1 MSGGNIMDIEEL
13 KKTNKHNWKL
23 KVGIL
28 GISLFLQVAGSN
40 LAAIP
45 MIAKTFPNESLTSV
59 QALFT
64 IPSFTIM
71 LFILFSNAVI
81 KWVGKR
87 NTVIIGMIATLIGG
101 LIPFFINNFPLIVFS
116 RLLVGAGIGLFTS
129 LAVSLIGD
137 CFSGEEQKTLI
148 GIQGAMGTLGNSAC
162 TFISGL
168 LLGISWQSTFLY
180 MLLIIPFL
188 ILFMMG
194 YTKKMQDE
202 TTVKKTTSVKKSNTM
217 HAKIPVIIYIAFFML
232 FLYFS
237 AFMVEATAS
246 ALVIQ
251 QNNLANQGLLSTEI
265 AIGGLIG
272 AVISMGYSKILKVL
286 HHYTPVVTTL
296 CGAVGFIICSQA
308 RNMLVFFIGL
318 LLMFV
323 SSLIIPY
330 VYDTILSDVDPSIS
344 NLIISIA
351 QVCNNLGA
359 FASPYVIVF
368 LSKVL
373 HLTTPVDQMR
383 ISAGILVVITF
394 VFFVMALVHKKSV
407 QVAE

>member
-1 MSGGNIMDIEEL
+1 
-13 KKTNKHNWKL
+13 
-23 KVGIL
+23 
-28 GISLFLQVAGSN
+28 
-40 LAAIP
+40 
-45 MIAKTFPNESLTSV
+45 
-59 QALFT
+59 
-64 IPSFTIM
+64 
-71 LFILFSNAVI
+71 
-81 KWVGKR
+81 
-87 NTVIIGMIATLIGG
+87 
-101 LIPFFINNFPLIVFS
+101 
-116 RLLVGAGIGLFTS
+116 
-129 LAVSLIGD
+129 
-137 CFSGEEQKTLI
+137 
-148 GIQGAMGTLGNSAC
+148 MGTLGNSAC

>member
-1 MSGGNIMDIEEL
+1 MNVEKIKQD
-13 KKTNKHNWKL
+13 NKHNWKL

-45 MIAKTFPNESLTSV
+45 LIAKSFPNQSLTSV

-64 IPSFTIM
+64 LPSFTIM

-87 NTVIIGMIATLIGG
+87 NTVIIGMITTIVGG
-101 LIPFFINNFPLIVFS
+101 LIPFFISNFAIIVAS

-148 GIQGAMGTLGNSAC
+148 GIQGAMGTLGNSSM
-162 TFISGL
+162 TFVAGL
-168 LLGISWQSTFLY
+168 LLGIKWQATFLY
-180 MLLIIPFL
+180 FLIITPFL

-194 YTKKMQDE
+194 YTPKMEKE
-202 TTVKKTTSVKKSNTM
+202 TTLENSSTKEQKQRSK
-217 HAKIPVIIYIAFFML
+217 HAKIPASIYVAFLML

-251 QNNLANQGLLSTEI
+251 QNHLANQGMLSTEI
-265 AIGGLIG
+265 AIAGLVG
-272 AVISMGYSKILKVL
+272 ALISMAYARIFKVL
-286 HHYTPVVTTL
+286 KNFTPVVAVSL
-296 CGAVGFIICSQA
+296 GAVGFIVCSQA
-308 RNMLVFFIGL
+308 FNMTIFFVGL
-318 LLMFV
+318 LLMMV

-330 VYDTILSDVDPSIS
+330 VYDSILSEVDSSIS

-351 QVCNNLGA
+351 QICNNLGS
-359 FASPYVIVF
+359 FASPYVIAL
-368 LSKVL
+368 LSGMTGL
-373 HLTTPVDQMR
+373 STAVDQMR
-383 ISAGILVVITF
+383 ISASILGVI
-394 VFFVMALVHKKSV
+394 ALVFLVLAVSRNTKKASAKAV
-407 QVAE
+407 K

>member
-1 MSGGNIMDIEEL
+1 MDVEEI
-13 KKTNKHNWKL
+13 KKSNKHNWKL

-45 MIAKTFPNESLTSV
+45 MIAKSFPNESITSV

-87 NTVIIGMIATLIGG
+87 NTVIIGMIATVIGG
-101 LIPFFINNFPLIVFS
+101 VMPFFINNFPLIVFS

-168 LLGISWQSTFLY
+168 LLGINWQSTFLY
-180 MLLIIPFL
+180 MLLVIPFL

-194 YTKKMQDE
+194 YTRKVESQ
-202 TTVKKTTSVKKSNTM
+202 TTVTKTTSSAKTSEKK
-217 HAKIPVIIYIAFFML
+217 HAKIPGMIYVAFFML

-251 QNNLANQGLLSTEI
+251 QNHLANQGMLSTEI

-272 AVISMGYSKILKVL
+272 AVISMGYSKIFKVL
-286 HHYTPVVTTL
+286 RNYTPVVTTI
-296 CGAVGFIICSQA
+296 CGALGFVICSQA
-308 RNMLVFFIGL
+308 SNMAIFFIGL

-359 FASPYVIVF
+359 FASPYVIAF
-368 LSKVL
+368 LSKIL
-373 HLTTPVDQMR
+373 HLSIPVDQMR
-383 ISAGILVVITF
+383 ISAGILVVISI
-394 VFFVMALVHKKSV
+394 VFLIMALGHKKSV
-407 QVAE
+407 QVAK

>member
-1 MSGGNIMDIEEL
+1 MDVEEL
-13 KKTNKHNWKL
+13 KKSNKNNWKL

-45 MIAKTFPNESLTSV
+45 MIAKSFPNESITSV

-87 NTVIIGMIATLIGG
+87 NTVIIGMVTTVIGG
-101 LIPFFINNFPLIVFS
+101 VIPFFVNNFPLIVFS
-116 RLLVGAGIGLFTS
+116 RLVLGAGIGLFTS

-137 CFSGEEQKTLI
+137 CFSGEEQKTLL

-162 TFISGL
+162 TFICGL
-168 LLGISWQSTFLY
+168 LLGINWNATFLY
-180 MLLIIPFL
+180 MLLVIPFL
-188 ILFMMG
+188 ILFMSG
-194 YTKKMQDE
+194 YTRKMEKQ
-202 TTVKKTTSVKKSNTM
+202 TTVEKVDTKSNKVEKK
-217 HAKIPVIIYIAFFML
+217 HVKIPGRIYIAFFLL
-232 FLYFS
+232 FLYFA
-237 AFMVEATAS
+237 AFLVESTAS

-251 QNNLANQGLLSTEI
+251 QNQLANQGILSTEI
-265 AIGGLIG
+265 AIAGLIG
-272 AVISMGYSKILKVL
+272 AVISMGYSRIYKVF
-286 HHYTPVVTTL
+286 HDYTPVITTIS
-296 CGAVGFIICSQA
+296 GALGFIVCSQA
-308 RNMLVFFIGL
+308 SNMAIFFIGL
-318 LLMFV
+318 ILMFI

-359 FASPYVIVF
+359 FASPYVIAF
-368 LSKVL
+368 LSNVL
-373 HLTTPVDQMR
+373 HVNTAVDQMR
-383 ISAGILVVITF
+383 ISAGILVVITIA
-394 VFFVMALVHKKSV
+394 FFVMAVAHKKVSATTKV
-407 QVAE
+407 TK

>member
-1 MSGGNIMDIEEL
+1 MNVEKIKQD
-13 KKTNKHNWKL
+13 NKHNWKL

-45 MIAKTFPNESLTSV
+45 LIAKSFPNQSLTSV

-64 IPSFTIM
+64 LPSFTIM

-87 NTVIIGMIATLIGG
+87 NTVIIGMITTIVGG
-101 LIPFFINNFPLIVFS
+101 LIPFFISNFAIIVAS

-148 GIQGAMGTLGNSAC
+148 GIQGAMGTLGNSSM
-162 TFISGL
+162 TFVAGL
-168 LLGISWQSTFLY
+168 LLGIKRQATFLY
-180 MLLIIPFL
+180 FLFIIPFL

-194 YTKKMQDE
+194 YTPKMEKE
-202 TTVKKTTSVKKSNTM
+202 TTLEKSSTKEQKQRSK
-217 HAKIPVIIYIAFFML
+217 HAKIPASIYVAFLML

-251 QNNLANQGLLSTEI
+251 QNHLANQGMLSTEI
-265 AIGGLIG
+265 AIAGLVG
-272 AVISMGYSKILKVL
+272 ALISMAYARIFKVL
-286 HHYTPVVTTL
+286 KNFTPVVAISLGT
-296 CGAVGFIICSQA
+296 VGFIVCSQA
-308 RNMLVFFIGL
+308 PNMTIFFIGL
-318 LLMFV
+318 LLMMI

-330 VYDTILSDVDPSIS
+330 VYDSILSEVDSSIS

-351 QVCNNLGA
+351 QICNNLGA
-359 FASPYVIVF
+359 FASPYVIAL
-368 LSKVL
+368 LSGMTGL
-373 HLTTPVDQMR
+373 STAVDQMR
-383 ISAGILVVITF
+383 ISAGILGVI
-394 VFFVMALVHKKSV
+394 ALVLVVLAVSRNTKKTSAKAV
-407 QVAE
+407 K

>member
-1 MSGGNIMDIEEL
+1 MNVEEL
-13 KKTNKHNWKL
+13 KKSNKHNWKL
-23 KVGIL
+23 KIGIL

-45 MIAKTFPNESLTSV
+45 MIAKSFPKESVTSI

-87 NTVIIGMIATLIGG
+87 NTVIIGMIATTIGG
-101 LIPFFINNFPLIVFS
+101 VMPFFINNFPLIVFS

-137 CFSGEEQKTLI
+137 CFSGDEQKTLI

-168 LLGISWQSTFLY
+168 LLGINWQTTFLY
-180 MLLIIPFL
+180 MLLVIPFL

-194 YTKKMQDE
+194 YTRKMEKQ
-202 TTVKKTTSVKKSNTM
+202 TTVEKNDTKANTKEKS
-217 HAKIPVIIYIAFFML
+217 HAKIPGRIYIAFFML

-251 QNNLANQGLLSTEI
+251 QNQLANQGVLSTEI
-265 AIGGLIG
+265 AVAGLIG
-272 AVISMGYSKILKVL
+272 AVISMGYSRIYKLF
-286 HHYTPVVTTL
+286 HNYTPVITTI
-296 CGAVGFIICSQA
+296 CGALGFIVCSQA
-308 RNMLVFFIGL
+308 SNMAIFFVGL

-323 SSLIIPY
+323 NSLIIPY
-330 VYDTILSDVDPSIS
+330 VYDTILSDVDSSIS

-359 FASPYVIVF
+359 FASPYVIAF
-368 LSKVL
+368 LSNVC
-373 HLTTPVDQMR
+373 HLSTPVDQMR
-383 ISAGILVVITF
+383 ISAGILLVITI
-394 VFFVMALVHKKSV
+394 VFFAMAVTHKKV
-407 QVAE
+407 NTVTKVD

>member
-1 MSGGNIMDIEEL
+1 MNVEKIKQD
-13 KKTNKHNWKL
+13 NKHNWKL

-45 MIAKTFPNESLTSV
+45 LIAKSFPNQSLTSV

-64 IPSFTIM
+64 LPSFTIM

-87 NTVIIGMIATLIGG
+87 NTVIIGMITTIVGG
-101 LIPFFINNFPLIVFS
+101 LIPFFISNFAIIVAS

-148 GIQGAMGTLGNSAC
+148 GIQGAMGTLGNSSM
-162 TFISGL
+162 TFVAGL
-168 LLGISWQSTFLY
+168 LLGIKWQATFLY
-180 MLLIIPFL
+180 FLFIIPFL

-194 YTKKMQDE
+194 YTPKMGKE
-202 TTVKKTTSVKKSNTM
+202 TTLEKSSTKEQKQRSK
-217 HAKIPVIIYIAFFML
+217 HAKIPASIYVAFLML

-251 QNNLANQGLLSTEI
+251 QNHLANQGMLSTEI
-265 AIGGLIG
+265 AIAGLVG
-272 AVISMGYSKILKVL
+272 ALISMAYARIFKVL
-286 HHYTPVVTTL
+286 KNFTPVVAISLGT
-296 CGAVGFIICSQA
+296 VGFIVCSQA
-308 RNMLVFFIGL
+308 PNMTIFFIGL
-318 LLMFV
+318 LLMMI

-330 VYDTILSDVDPSIS
+330 VYDSILSEVDSSIS

-351 QVCNNLGA
+351 QICNNLGA
-359 FASPYVIVF
+359 FASPYVIAL
-368 LSKVL
+368 LSGMTGL
-373 HLTTPVDQMR
+373 STAVDQMR
-383 ISAGILVVITF
+383 ISAGILGVI
-394 VFFVMALVHKKSV
+394 ALVFVVLAVSRNTKKTSAKAV
-407 QVAE
+407 K

>member
-1 MSGGNIMDIEEL
+1 MDIEEL

>member
-1 MSGGNIMDIEEL
+1 MDVEAI
-13 KKTNKHNWKL
+13 KQKNKHNWKL

-45 MIAKTFPNESLTSV
+45 LIAKSFPNQSITSI

-71 LFILFSNAVI
+71 LFILFSNAFI
-81 KWVGKR
+81 RWFGKR
-87 NTVIIGMIATLIGG
+87 NTVIIGMLATIVGG
-101 LIPFFINNFPLIVFS
+101 LIPFFVNNFSLIVFS

-137 CFSGEEQKTLI
+137 CFSGDEQKTLI
-148 GIQGAMGTLGNSAC
+148 GIQGAMGTLGNSSC

-168 LLGISWQSTFLY
+168 LLGINWQSTFLY
-180 MLLIIPFL
+180 MLIIIPFL

-194 YTKKMQDE
+194 YTRKME
-202 TTVKKTTSVKKSNTM
+202 IATTVKEVHKTNDRNKSK
-217 HAKIPVIIYIAFFML
+217 AKIPVRIYVAFLML
-232 FLYFS
+232 FLFFA
-237 AFMVEATAS
+237 AFMVEATGS

-251 QNNLANQGLLSTEI
+251 ENQLANQGVLSTEI
-265 AIGGLIG
+265 AIAGLIG
-272 AVISMGYSKILKVL
+272 AVISMGYSKIYKLL
-286 HHYTPVVTTL
+286 HSFTPVVSTI
-296 CGAVGFIICSQA
+296 GGIIGFIICSSA
-308 RNMLVFFIGL
+308 SNMIIFFIGL
-318 LLMFV
+318 IFMMI

-330 VYDTILSDVDPSIS
+330 VYDTILSDVDSSIS

-359 FASPYVIVF
+359 FASPFVISF
-368 LSKVL
+368 ISKMMNAA
-373 HLTTPVDQMR
+373 TPVDQMR
-383 ISAGILVVITF
+383 ISAGILTVITI
-394 VFFVMALVHKKSV
+394 VFLGIALTGQHAKK
-407 QVAE
+407 QVSI